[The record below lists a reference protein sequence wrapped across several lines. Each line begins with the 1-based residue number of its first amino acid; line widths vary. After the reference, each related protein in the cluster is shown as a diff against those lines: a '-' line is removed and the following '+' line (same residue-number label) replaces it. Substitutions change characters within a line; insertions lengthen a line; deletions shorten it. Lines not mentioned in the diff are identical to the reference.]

1 VDPAPAFDSLIQL
14 IRGMIGKV
22 RDSLKTIDVTGDI
35 EKAVNDALT
44 KMGTDTAIKK
54 LAQATIPSISWNHA
68 KAVAVDGQTSMTGGG
83 IFFPLYMDGHYP
95 ISDLQSKVKGE
106 AAISTHAYCDYF
118 WRYVTPTNT
127 FRMLIN
133 HF

>member
-54 LAQATIPSISWNHA
+54 LAQATIPSISW
-68 KAVAVDGQTSMTGGG
+68 KS
-83 IFFPLYMDGHYP
+83 
-95 ISDLQSKVKGE
+95 
-106 AAISTHAYCDYF
+106 
-118 WRYVTPTNT
+118 R
-127 FRMLIN
+127 
-133 HF
+133 